1 MSPNVQSQ
9 LRSFR
14 SAFASAGFALCAAVS
29 VYALPA
35 LDGVLPGGA
44 IIWQVV
50 ALVTAFLGATW
61 AWRRL
66 PNEPLWSRALVVR
79 FIVAAA
85 LLIALLW
92 LIGVG
97 ILWLVWP
104 R

>member
-1 MSPNVQSQ
+1 MSPNVQSH

-14 SAFASAGFALCAAVS
+14 LAFSAAALALCAAVS
-29 VYALPA
+29 VYVLPA
-35 LDGVLPGGA
+35 WDGVLPGGA

-50 ALVTAFLGATW
+50 ALVTAFLGAAW

-66 PNEPLWSRALVVR
+66 PTETLWSRAVVVR

-85 LLIALLW
+85 LLMALLW
-92 LIGVG
+92 LLGVG